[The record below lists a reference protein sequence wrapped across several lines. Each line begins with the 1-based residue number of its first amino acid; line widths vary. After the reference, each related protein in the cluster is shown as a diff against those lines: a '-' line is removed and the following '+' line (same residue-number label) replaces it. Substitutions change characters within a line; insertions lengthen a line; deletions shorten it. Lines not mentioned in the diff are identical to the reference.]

1 MKTQKNSVRRSLVVS
16 ATALV
21 VSVAMLIGTT
31 FAWFTDSVSSGTN
44 KIVAGNLDVELEYLD
59 NNIWKPV
66 TEDTQLFSAVESDD
80 ITDNLW
86 EPNHTEVAYLRIR
99 NAGTL
104 ALNYTLNVTPINEV
118 GGISAKDGKPFKLS
132 DYLVF
137 GEAEHDTKTTYAT
150 RADAQSAAGNTRLDQ
165 GRLKVTGKLS
175 AETENTPVYKYLNL
189 VIYMPQNVGNEAN
202 YKAGTT
208 APSIDFGITLY
219 ATQAQEEKDSFGN
232 NYDQN
237 ADLSPDNIGKDNVSY
252 DYTAQVNQTAT
263 ITRDENKAITNV
275 GGTGATLNDDSDTIT
290 LASDAK
296 VDTTTPVA
304 TAIIPTAAV
313 ADTATEIKLSV
324 VKTNKPDG
332 VTVNSDKAATSL
344 EVKVEGVKNQ
354 AEVANNLIQV
364 KLFVGK
370 NLQGLKMYHDTT
382 PMTENSDLNAADTY
396 SYDASTGFVTIAV
409 DHFSPFTA
417 VYNSAFMAFKTAMA
431 NGGTYT
437 IDTDLKYPA
446 VADSAND
453 CVVVQ
458 KPLTLNLNAT
468 VTSPDNMGNNNY
480 NFVALYVNADTTIN
494 AENGGINTGTNGGYG
509 INVNGG
515 ATLTI
520 NGGNYY
526 GGGTAVQVQKGT
538 LIINGGTFACEP
550 YDDARYGYK
559 FLINCVDSAYKDGT
573 AKIIIKGG
581 TFENFDPSD
590 SESENPHANFVADGY
605 KVVSEN
611 KDDKT
616 YYTVVKAN

>member
-21 VSVAMLIGTT
+21 ISVAMLIGTT

-59 NNIWKPV
+59 NGKWNPV
-66 TEDTQLFSAVESDD
+66 TEDTQLFSAVESNG
-80 ITDNLW
+80 TANLW

-137 GEAEHDTKTTYAT
+137 GKAEPDTETTYAT
-150 RADAQSAAGNTRLDQ
+150 RAAAQSAADNKGLDQ

-175 AETENTPVYKYLNL
+175 AETANTPVYKYLNL
-189 VIYMPQNVGNEAN
+189 VIYMPQDVGNEAN

-219 ATQAQEEKDSFGN
+219 ATQAQEEKDSFDN
-232 NYDQN
+232 TYDQN
-237 ADLSPDNIGKDNVSY
+237 ADLSPDNNGKDNVSY

-263 ITRDENKAITNV
+263 ITRGESNAITGV
-275 GGTGATLNDDSDTIT
+275 AGATLSNDTIT

-304 TAIIPTAAV
+304 TATIPTAAV

-332 VTVNSDKAATSL
+332 VTVNSDMAATSL

-354 AEVANNLIQV
+354 EEIATNLIQV

-370 NLQGLKMYHDTT
+370 NLQGLKMYHGTT
-382 PMTENSDLNAADTY
+382 PMTESSDLNAADTY
-396 SYDASTGFVTIAV
+396 NYDASTGFVTIAV

-437 IDTDLKYPA
+437 IDTDLTYPA
-446 VADSAND
+446 VADLAKD
-453 CVVVQ
+453 RVVVQ

-468 VTSPDNMGNNNY
+468 VTSPDNMANY
-480 NFVALYVNADTTIN
+480 TSNFVALYVNADTTIN
-494 AENGGINTGTNGGYG
+494 AENGGINTGINGGYG
-509 INVNGG
+509 INVNKG

-526 GGGTAVQVQKGT
+526 GGGTAVQVQEGT

-550 YDDARYGYK
+550 YGDARYGYK

-590 SESENPHANFVADGY
+590 SESENPRANFVADGY
-605 KVVSEN
+605 KVVSEK